1 MQRLKLDKIKNLI
14 SDIEILNENL
24 VSVEKRFVSC
34 KKDLLKIEDSIVEL
48 KVKLLKKQEEL
59 QRYSLSRVDKSKT
72 DRSKEIEDFKVK
84 MPDLLEKLPTNLR

>member
-1 MQRLKLDKIKNLI
+1 MDKIKNLI